1 MARGWES
8 KSVEGQMESAA
19 SLAPALPE
27 DEKSK
32 ITPEMQARQRK
43 RQGILLA
50 RKRILQQLE
59 ASGNERYTQMLRA
72 SLADLDSELAKLE
85 S

>member
-19 SLAPALPE
+19 SLAPASSE
-27 DEKSK
+27 KDKSK
-32 ITPEMQARQRK
+32 NSPELQEKMRK
-43 RQGILLA
+43 RQGIQLA
-50 RKRILQQLE
+50 RKRILQQIE
-59 ASGNERYTQMLRA
+59 ASGNERYTEMLRN
-72 SLADLDSELAKLE
+72 SLADLDAQLSALE

>member
-19 SLAPALPE
+19 SVAPAPE
-27 DEKSK
+27 EGKNNFS
-32 ITPEMQARQRK
+32 PEMQEKARK
-43 RQGILLA
+43 RQGIVLA

-59 ASGNERYTQMLRA
+59 ASGNERYTAMLKN
-72 SLADLDSELAKLE
+72 SLSDLDSELAKLD

>member
-19 SLAPALPE
+19 SLAPSPSE
-27 DEKSK
+27 DGKSK
-32 ITPEMQARQRK
+32 FTPEMQERARR

-59 ASGNERYTQMLRA
+59 ASGNERYSEMLRT
-72 SLADLDSELAKLE
+72 SLADLDSQLAKLE

>member
-8 KSVEGQMESAA
+8 KSVEGQMESAT
-19 SLAPALPE
+19 SLAPSPE
-27 DEKSK
+27 DGKSK
-32 ITPEMQARQRK
+32 ITLEMQEKQRK
-43 RQGILLA
+43 RQGIQLA

-59 ASGNERYTQMLRA
+59 ASGNERYSEMLRT
-72 SLADLDSELAKLE
+72 SLADLDSQLSKLE

>member
-8 KSVEGQMESAA
+8 KSVEGQMESVA
-19 SLAPALPE
+19 SLAPAPPD

-32 ITPEMQARQRK
+32 ITPAMQDRQRK
-43 RQGILLA
+43 RQGIQLA

-59 ASGNERYTQMLRA
+59 ASGNERYTQMLRT
-72 SLADLDSELAKLE
+72 SLAELDSELSKLE

>member
-19 SLAPALPE
+19 SLAPSPE
-27 DEKSK
+27 DKKSK
-32 ITPEMQARQRK
+32 HTPEMQELARK
-43 RQGILLA
+43 RQGLLLA

-59 ASGNERYTQMLRA
+59 ASGNERYSEMLKGSLSDIDTQL
-72 SLADLDSELAKLE
+72 SKLGN
-85 S
+85 